1 MKPFHLRQ
9 PWQVNEA
16 PRYQLPP
23 RTSNG
28 LQAYALPASVTLAP
42 QRVVT
47 SAYPQQLPGY
57 PLQRPQ
63 PVAVPHRAPPL
74 PRMLRATAA
83 VQLMEEPSMQ
93 SNRLP
98 WVIQE
103 PGDLV
108 LTSGTT
114 RGDWVQLLFCHLRKG
129 WAPLSSFVPEPRGGV
144 HGDGL
149 YDGLNRAICSH
160 QSEMLRVTL
169 DPVSEKGAGKAA
181 PSSFHLQDAS
191 QAYVWLPPK
200 AEAPLPLLLV
210 LHGSRPMDWDFL
222 SQFAERWQ
230 KDAAEYQIAVVV
242 PESKGPTWDYLLTCQ
257 RKDMDFIQS
266 AINEVRR
273 RVWVDDKRIAV
284 MGMSDG
290 ASLALSMALRNPR
303 VFTTALVQATGFFH
317 DPLPTSLKPRVYMEY
332 GEEDQLFEPTRV
344 ALPNRDR
351 LREDGCFVEF
361 VMVPSAGH
369 MVREEF
375 FSAALDFWLEPVAKG

>member
-1 MKPFHLRQ
+1 M
-9 PWQVNEA
+9 NEA

-23 RTSNG
+23 AGTSNG
-28 LQAYALPASVTLAP
+28 LRAAYAVPAAVTIAP
-42 QRVVT
+42 QRVT
-47 SAYPQQLPGY
+47 SAYPQQLPGAY

-63 PVAVPHRAPPL
+63 PVAPHRAPPL
-74 PRMLRATAA
+74 PRMLRVATAP

-103 PGDLV
+103 PGDVV

-169 DPVSEKGAGKAA
+169 DPVSAASNAASQAA
-181 PSSFHLQDAS
+181 PSSFQLKDGS

-230 KDAAEYQIAVVV
+230 KDAAEYEIAVVI

-257 RKDMDFIQS
+257 RKDMDFIES

-273 RVWVDDKRIAV
+273 RVWVDDKRISV

-290 ASLALSMALRNPR
+290 ASLALSMALRNPG

-332 GEEDQLFEPTRV
+332 GEEDKLFEAARV

-351 LREDGCFVEF
+351 LRGDGCFVEF
-361 VMVPSAGH
+361 VMIPGAGH

-375 FSAALDFWLEPVAKG
+375 FSAALDFWLAPVAKG